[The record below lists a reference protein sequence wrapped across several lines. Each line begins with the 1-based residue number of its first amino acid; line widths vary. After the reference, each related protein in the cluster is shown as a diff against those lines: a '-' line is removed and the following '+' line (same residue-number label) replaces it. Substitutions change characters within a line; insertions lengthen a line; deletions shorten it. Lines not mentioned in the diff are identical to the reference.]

1 MAISMIQP
9 TIVGTR
15 ALLMSNTTSMN
26 RHHPLTKQWKAIV
39 AKRKK
44 TDEEQDEVEHLQWL
58 MSGYFSPKLGP
69 TLPTQ
74 NILAATIQG
83 ARLFKEGKLVE
94 RFVTIVEGEVPLEY
108 DGPRDLD
115 AMWQSGHYTDASPTR
130 RGVVAVRPI
139 FQMRSATFS
148 VQLDTSGL
156 DERDFL
162 RHLAKGG
169 SVVGVGSW
177 RKRYGRYRVELGG
190 REVLPD
196 GSIGKKYRED

>member
-1 MAISMIQP
+1 VAIVMIQP

-44 TDEEQDEVEHLQWL
+44 TDEEMDEVEHLQWM
-58 MSGYFSPKLGP
+58 MSVYFNAKLGP
-69 TLPTQ
+69 VLPTA
-74 NILAATIQG
+74 NILAATIGG
-83 ARLFKEGKLVE
+83 ARLFREGKLVE
-94 RFVTIVEGEVPLEY
+94 RFVNFVEGDVALEY
-108 DGPRDLD
+108 DGPRDLEK
-115 AMWQSGHYTDASPTR
+115 MWQSGHFTDASPTR

-139 FQMRSATFS
+139 FQSWAATFS
-148 VQLDTSGL
+148 VQLDTAGL

-162 RHLAKGG
+162 RHLVKGG

-177 RKRYGRYRVELGG
+177 RKRYGRYRAELNG
-190 REVLPD
+190 REVLAD
-196 GSIGKKYRED
+196 GSLGDKFQDV